1 MSYRVL
7 ALKWRPQN
15 FDSLVG
21 QQHVVGTLKNA
32 LQSNRLAHA
41 YLFSGPRGV
50 GKTSCARILAKALNC
65 KNGPTVDPCNEC
77 PQCLEISQGRG
88 LDVIEIDG
96 ASNRGIDEIRTL
108 RENVKFA
115 PASGKYKI
123 YIIDEVHMLT
133 QEAFNALLKTL
144 EEPPEYVK
152 FIFATTQPNKV
163 LPTILSRC
171 QRFDFRRI
179 PVLEII
185 GQLERI
191 LAAENIKI
199 DREVLAAI
207 ARSSDGA
214 LRDAETVLDQVISIS
229 GGNVSLKDVISL
241 LGVVEQ
247 DTLFAMAEN
256 IIKHAPAEAL
266 ELFNKV
272 MDEGK
277 EPEVFWQ
284 NLIEHY
290 RNLMVAKITGPDG
303 KLIDLPED
311 TVARLIKQSSAL
323 SLEEI
328 FSSFNIL
335 VDAQELLKRFDY
347 SRIPL
352 EVSLVMLASSPIQ
365 CAKPAVSAG
374 PASGRQAG
382 PPQRPLSPPAPVKP
396 PVSRPPVRNSPGRP
410 VSSRPAP
417 AQPSAVPQQKTVPPP
432 QQNRA
437 AEPSLS
443 KPAFPGP
450 DEKTRDPLYN
460 TATAV
465 AEEEDEEFYGK
476 EVVIPETAGP
486 DITTVREEWN
496 ELIEEIGKVKI
507 SAATYL
513 SEGEPQKLE
522 KGVLTI
528 SFPKGFS
535 LHKEALERKEN
546 KQVVEEHLSKK
557 YNRHLR
563 VHFVLSHKEK
573 AEIAEIKAH
582 PEVQSALEFFGGK
595 IVEQ

>member
-15 FDSLVG
+15 FDSLIG
-21 QQHVVGTLKNA
+21 QQHVVNTLKNA
-32 LQSNRLAHA
+32 LENNRLAHA

-65 KNGPTVDPCNEC
+65 KNGPTVNPCNEC

-96 ASNRGIDEIRTL
+96 ASNRGIDEIRAL

-152 FIFATTQPNKV
+152 FIFATTQSNKV

-185 GQLERI
+185 GQLEKI
-191 LAAENIKI
+191 IEAEGIKI

-247 DTLFAMAEN
+247 DTLFEMAEK
-256 IIKHAPAEAL
+256 IIKREPAGAL
-266 ELFNKV
+266 ELFNRV
-272 MDEGK
+272 LDEGK

-290 RNLMVAKITGPDG
+290 RNLMVARIAGPDA

-311 TVARLIKQSSAL
+311 TVARLSKQSSSV

-335 VDAQELLKRFDY
+335 VEGQELLKRFDY

-352 EVSLVMLASSPIQ
+352 EVSLVMLASSAQAGKSSEPVSPGAGAHHQ
-365 CAKPAVSAG
+365 QAHKPA
-374 PASGRQAG
+374 QADT
-382 PPQRPLSPPAPVKP
+382 RVRPPAP
-396 PVSRPPVRNSPGRP
+396 
-410 VSSRPAP
+410 RPAVQHTPARP
-417 AQPSAVPQQKTVPPP
+417 AQSAPQHRPLPPP
-432 QQNRA
+432 QSRTAAPVVPERKLPEPAARQLDPVIRA
-437 AEPSLS
+437 
-443 KPAFPGP
+443 
-450 DEKTRDPLYN
+450 
-460 TATAV
+460 ATAV
-465 AEEEDEEFYGK
+465 AEEEDEEFYG
-476 EVVIPETAGP
+476 EEIAVPTAAGP
-486 DITTVREEWN
+486 DIGLIQEQWKD
-496 ELIEEIGKVKI
+496 LIEEIGSVKM
-507 SAATYL
+507 SAAAYL
-513 SEGEPQKLE
+513 SEGEPLKLE

-546 KQVVEEHLSKK
+546 SRVVDECLSKK
-557 YNRHLR
+557 YNARLKA
-563 VHFVLSHKEK
+563 HFLLSHKEK
-573 AEIAEIKAH
+573 TGAVGVKAH
-582 PEVQSALEFFGGK
+582 PEVQSAIEFFGGK
-595 IVEQ
+595 IVES

>member
-1 MSYRVL
+1 MDYGLFCFMSYRVL

-21 QQHVVGTLKNA
+21 QQHVVSTLKNA
-32 LQSNRLAHA
+32 LENNRLAHA

-65 KNGPTVDPCNEC
+65 KQGPTVNPCNEC

-108 RENVKFA
+108 RENVKFS

-152 FIFATTQPNKV
+152 FIFATTQANKV
-163 LPTILSRC
+163 LPTIISRC

-185 GQLERI
+185 GQLEKI
-191 LAAENIKI
+191 LKEENIKV

-229 GGNVSLKDVISL
+229 GGSVSLKDVISL
-241 LGVVEQ
+241 LGVIQQ
-247 DTLFAMAEN
+247 DTLFEVAEKITN
-256 IIKHAPAEAL
+256 RDPAGTL
-266 ELFNKV
+266 ELFNNV
-272 MDEGK
+272 LDEGK
-277 EPEVFWQ
+277 EPEIFWQ

-290 RNLMVAKITGPDG
+290 RNLMVAKITGPQA
-303 KLIDLPED
+303 KLIDLPEEIV
-311 TVARLIKQSSAL
+311 TRLTKQSAAL
-323 SLEEI
+323 TLEEI

-352 EVSLVMLASSPIQ
+352 EVSLVMMASLRKQDEKPPPSGQPVAPVHAHTV
-365 CAKPAVSAG
+365 AKPAVVT
-374 PASGRQAG
+374 PARPVAPRPAVMVQHTPARPAPAKPVTLQ
-382 PPQRPLSPPAPVKP
+382 PPQKQVPPQSQAIARPAVTVKP
-396 PVSRPPVRNSPGRP
+396 PVGGGEQ
-410 VSSRPAP
+410 A
-417 AQPSAVPQQKTVPPP
+417 
-432 QQNRA
+432 
-437 AEPSLS
+437 
-443 KPAFPGP
+443 
-450 DEKTRDPLYN
+450 
-460 TATAV
+460 ATAV
-465 AEEEDEEFYGK
+465 AEEEDEDIYQSGPP
-476 EVVIPETAGP
+476 VIAAPEIGL
-486 DITTVREEWN
+486 VQEQWQ
-496 ELIEEIGKVKI
+496 ELIEEVSKVKI
-507 SAATYL
+507 SAANYL
-513 SEGEPQKLE
+513 REGEPQKIE
-522 KGVLTI
+522 KGLLTV

-546 KQVVEEHLSKK
+546 KQVVEEHLSRK
-557 YNRHLR
+557 YNTHLR

-573 AEIAEIKAH
+573 AAIADIKAE

>member
-21 QQHVVGTLKNA
+21 QQHVVSTLKNA
-32 LQSNRLAHA
+32 LENNRLAHA

-65 KNGPTVDPCNEC
+65 KQGPTVNPCNEC

-108 RENVKFA
+108 RENVKFS

-144 EEPPEYVK
+144 EEPPDYVK
-152 FIFATTQPNKV
+152 FIFATTQSNKV
-163 LPTILSRC
+163 LPTIISRC

-185 GQLERI
+185 GQLEKI
-191 LAAENIKI
+191 LKEENIKV

-229 GGNVSLKDVISL
+229 GGSVSLKDVISL
-241 LGVVEQ
+241 LGVIEQ
-247 DTLFAMAEN
+247 DTLFEMAEK
-256 IIKHAPAEAL
+256 IIKRDPSGAL

-272 MDEGK
+272 LDEGK

-290 RNLMVAKITGPDG
+290 RNLMVAKITGPEA

-311 TVARLIKQSSAL
+311 TVARLTKQSTAL
-323 SLEEI
+323 TLEEI
-328 FSSFNIL
+328 FSSFNTL

-352 EVSLVMLASSPIQ
+352 EVSLVMLASLRKQDAKVSPSAQSAAAVHTHNVSKPAPVTPARSAAPKPAPAAVQHTPARPVPNKPVTPAAPQQKPLPPQSQAIVR
-365 CAKPAVSAG
+365 PAVSVNPPLAG
-374 PASGRQAG
+374 AEQA
-382 PPQRPLSPPAPVKP
+382 
-396 PVSRPPVRNSPGRP
+396 
-410 VSSRPAP
+410 
-417 AQPSAVPQQKTVPPP
+417 
-432 QQNRA
+432 
-437 AEPSLS
+437 
-443 KPAFPGP
+443 
-450 DEKTRDPLYN
+450 
-460 TATAV
+460 ATAV
-465 AEEEDEEFYGK
+465 ADEEDEEIYQD
-476 EVVIPETAGP
+476 EPPVAAAP
-486 DITTVREEWN
+486 DINLVQEQWK
-496 ELIEEIGKVKI
+496 ELIEEISKVKI
-507 SAATYL
+507 SAAHYL
-513 SEGEPQKLE
+513 SEGEPQKIE
-522 KGVLTI
+522 KGLLTV

-535 LHKEALERKEN
+535 LHKEALERKDN
-546 KQVVEEHLSKK
+546 KQVVEEHLCRK
-557 YNRHLR
+557 YNTHLR

-573 AEIAEIKAH
+573 AATADIKAQ

>member
-15 FDSLVG
+15 FDSLIG
-21 QQHVVGTLKNA
+21 QQHVVNTLKNA
-32 LQSNRLAHA
+32 LENNRLAHA

-65 KNGPTVDPCNEC
+65 KNGPTVNPCNEC

-133 QEAFNALLKTL
+133 QEAFNALVNTL
-144 EEPPEYVK
+144 EPPPEYVN
-152 FIFATTQPNKV
+152 FIFATTQSNKV

-185 GQLERI
+185 GQLEKI
-191 LAAENIKI
+191 MDAEGIKI

-229 GGNVSLKDVISL
+229 GGNVSLKDVVSL

-247 DTLFAMAEN
+247 DTLFEMTEK
-256 IIKHAPAEAL
+256 IIKRDPAGAL

-272 MDEGK
+272 LDEGK

-290 RNLMVAKITGPDG
+290 RNLMVARIAGPDA

-311 TVARLIKQSSAL
+311 TVARLSKQSSSV

-335 VDAQELLKRFDY
+335 VDGQELLKRFDY

-352 EVSLVMLASSPIQ
+352 EVSLVMLASPAQAGKSPEPVRPGAGAHHQ
-365 CAKPAVSAG
+365 QAHKPAQADTRARPPALHHTPARPAQSA
-374 PASGRQAG
+374 PQ
-382 PPQRPLSPPAPVKP
+382 QRPL
-396 PVSRPPVRNSPGRP
+396 
-410 VSSRPAP
+410 
-417 AQPSAVPQQKTVPPP
+417 PPP
-432 QQNRA
+432 QSRTA
-437 AEPSLS
+437 APVVPARKLPEPAARQL
-443 KPAFPGP
+443 
-450 DEKTRDPLYN
+450 DPVIQA
-460 TATAV
+460 ATAV
-465 AEEEDEEFYGK
+465 AEEEDEEFYGE
-476 EVVIPETAGP
+476 EVAVPTAAGP
-486 DITTVREEWN
+486 DIELIQEQWKK
-496 ELIEEIGKVKI
+496 LIEEIGNVKM
-507 SAATYL
+507 SAAAYL
-513 SEGEPQKLE
+513 SEGEPLKLE

-546 KQVVEEHLSKK
+546 SQVVEECLLKK
-557 YNRHLR
+557 YNTRLKA
-563 VHFVLSHKEK
+563 HFLLSHKEK
-573 AEIAEIKAH
+573 TGAADIKAH
-582 PEVQSALEFFGGK
+582 PEVQSAIEFFGGK
-595 IVEQ
+595 IVES

>member
-15 FDSLVG
+15 FDSLIG
-21 QQHVVGTLKNA
+21 QQHVVNTLKNA
-32 LQSNRLAHA
+32 LENNRLAHA

-65 KNGPTVDPCNEC
+65 KNGPTVNPCNEC

-96 ASNRGIDEIRTL
+96 ASNRGIDEIRAL

-152 FIFATTQPNKV
+152 FIFATTQSNKV

-185 GQLERI
+185 GQLEKI
-191 LAAENIKI
+191 TDAEGIKI

-247 DTLFAMAEN
+247 DTLFEMAEK
-256 IIKHAPAEAL
+256 IIKREPAGAL
-266 ELFNKV
+266 ELFNRV
-272 MDEGK
+272 LDEGK

-290 RNLMVAKITGPDG
+290 RNLMVARIAGPDV

-311 TVARLIKQSSAL
+311 TVARLSKQSSSV

-335 VDAQELLKRFDY
+335 VEGQELLKRFDY

-352 EVSLVMLASSPIQ
+352 EVSLVMLASS
-365 CAKPAVSAG
+365 A
-374 PASGRQAG
+374 QAG
-382 PPQRPLSPPAPVKP
+382 RTSESVRPGAGAHHQQAHKPVQTNTRARPPAP
-396 PVSRPPVRNSPGRP
+396 RPAVQHTPARP
-410 VSSRPAP
+410 V
-417 AQPSAVPQQKTVPPP
+417 QSAPQQRTLPPP
-432 QQNRA
+432 QSLTA
-437 AEPSLS
+437 APVVPARKLPEPDARQLDSVIH
-443 KPAFPGP
+443 AA
-450 DEKTRDPLYN
+450 N
-460 TATAV
+460 AV
-465 AEEEDEEFYGK
+465 AEEEDEDFYGE
-476 EVVIPETAGP
+476 EVAVPSAAGL
-486 DITTVREEWN
+486 DIGLIQEQWK
-496 ELIEEIGKVKI
+496 ELIDEIGSVKM
-507 SAATYL
+507 SAAAYL
-513 SEGEPQKLE
+513 SEGEPLKLE

-546 KQVVEEHLSKK
+546 SLVVDECLSKK
-557 YNRHLR
+557 YNARLKA
-563 VHFVLSHKEK
+563 HFLLSHKEK
-573 AEIAEIKAH
+573 TGAADVKTH
-582 PEVQSALEFFGGK
+582 PEVQSAIEFFGGK
-595 IVEQ
+595 IVES